1 VPLDAVRSVCEY
13 QPPVPLPG
21 AAPWL
26 SGVLPAEGEA
36 WPVLSQGYWGP
47 AASVPEVCVVLL
59 HRGRA
64 LVLVGEDPEVL
75 RGDSP
80 VAPRGPWTCGSSDGP
95 SAAEGAVVWLDVPK
109 LYSALGLV
117 YNEAG

>member
-1 VPLDAVRSVCEY
+1 MPLEAVRSVCEY

-47 AASVPEVCVVLL
+47 AASVPEVCVVLH

-64 LVLVGEDPEVL
+64 LVLVGESPEVV

-80 VAPRGPWTCGSSDGP
+80 AQPRKPLTDGNPDGP
-95 SAAEGAVVWLDVPK
+95 SSGEGEVVWLDVPE